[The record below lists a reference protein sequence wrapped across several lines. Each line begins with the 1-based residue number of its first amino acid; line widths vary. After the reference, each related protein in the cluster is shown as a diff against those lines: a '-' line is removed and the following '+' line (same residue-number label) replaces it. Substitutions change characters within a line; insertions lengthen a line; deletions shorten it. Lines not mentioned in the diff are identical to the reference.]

1 MTENE
6 PSIAQPKTV
15 TGAEQSKN
23 EPRKDQTKQ
32 PWISAD
38 SVKNVAAV
46 VGLGMVAVT
55 MIVGVL
61 NFCLNWKSLEISERN
76 RAYEQELSVHEFWQ
90 RPNNHGGNETSELTE
105 YLAGFE
111 LKIIKGQR
119 MKFWHTQIISNRP
132 IELDPGKY
140 KMHFEIQ
147 TDKPFELYSRLGED
161 EISNAKNSFEAGPVV
176 LDGNYQWK
184 PISTTEFD
192 FNNNAKNYLYFQ
204 IGLAPDNTTVKIRN
218 IRFEKI

>member
-1 MTENE
+1 MPKNE
-6 PSIAQPKTV
+6 SSQEQPGNV
-15 TGAEQSKN
+15 TGVEQLKN
-23 EPRKDQTKQ
+23 EPGKDQVKK
-32 PWISAD
+32 PWLSAE
-38 SVKNVAAV
+38 SVKTVAAV

-55 MIVGVL
+55 MVVGVL
-61 NFCLNWKSLEISERN
+61 NFCLNWKNLEISERN
-76 RAYEQELSVHEFWQ
+76 RVYEQELSVHEFWQ

-119 MKFWHTQIISNRP
+119 MKFWHTQIISSRF

-140 KMHFEIQ
+140 KMYFEIQ
-147 TDKPFELYSRLGED
+147 TDKPFEFYSRLGED
-161 EISNAKNSFEAGPVV
+161 EISNAKNSFEAGPFV

-192 FNNNAKNYLYFQ
+192 FNNNVKNYLYFQ